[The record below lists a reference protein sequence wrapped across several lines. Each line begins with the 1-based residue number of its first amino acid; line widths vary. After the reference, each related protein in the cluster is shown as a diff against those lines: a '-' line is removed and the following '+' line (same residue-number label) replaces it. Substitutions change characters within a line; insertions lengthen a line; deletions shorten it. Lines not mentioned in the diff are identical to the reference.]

1 MMFRFLCLLSLSV
14 VSVGAFCAPRH
25 ASRQNRSGVTPLALS
40 SSHKNDSFWASAV
53 TAASLLVA
61 VGGGGTVA
69 PVNAAMPVSFGSSTV
84 VATKVEYMELN
95 MPTYDDVKGSNVS
108 SENAKSLIKKEEPKK
123 DDGKPKTIRV
133 SRAMAAKV
141 AAEQGGQVVK
151 KASTSSTPE
160 YDF

>member
-1 MMFRFLCLLSLSV
+1 M
-14 VSVGAFCAPRH
+14 
-25 ASRQNRSGVTPLALS
+25 
-40 SSHKNDSFWASAV
+40 
-53 TAASLLVA
+53 A
-61 VGGGGTVA
+61 VGGGAVA
-69 PVNAAMPVSFGSSTV
+69 PVNAALSPSLGSSTV

-108 SENAKSLIKKEEPKK
+108 SENTKSLIKKEEPKQQ
-123 DDGKPKTIRV
+123 DDKPKTIRV